1 MQTERYRVSNI
12 KEAVLSKFYNRVCLD
27 WEKLNSFDQTTLWW
41 LLEKEK
47 DIKVG
52 TFKDNLRWNYY
63 HGYEELKLFPKQQ
76 EIIKHYSYAAP
87 K

>member
-1 MQTERYRVSNI
+1 MSDWYHLYLEQQMGIFRPNMEPWD
-12 KEAVLSKFYNRVCLD
+12 KLSP
-27 WEKLNSFDQTTLWW
+27 FDQTTLWW
-41 LLEKEK
+41 LLKKEK

-63 HGYEELKLFPKQQ
+63 HGYAELKLFPKQ
-76 EIIKHYSYAAP
+76 EVIINHYSHAAP

>member
-1 MQTERYRVSNI
+1 MEPWD
-12 KEAVLSKFYNRVCLD
+12 KLSP
-27 WEKLNSFDQTTLWW
+27 FDQTTLWW
-41 LLEKEK
+41 LLKKEK

-63 HGYEELKLFPKQQ
+63 HGYEQLKLFPKQ
-76 EIIKHYSYAAP
+76 EVIINHYSHAAR

>member
-1 MQTERYRVSNI
+1 MSDWYHLYLEQQMGIFRPNMEPWG
-12 KEAVLSKFYNRVCLD
+12 KLS
-27 WEKLNSFDQTTLWW
+27 SFDQTTLWW
-41 LLEKEK
+41 LLKKEK

-52 TFKDNLRWNYY
+52 TFNDNLRWNYY

-76 EIIKHYSYAAP
+76 EIIRHYSYAAP

>member
-1 MQTERYRVSNI
+1 MLLVLII
-12 KEAVLSKFYNRVCLD
+12 KK
-27 WEKLNSFDQTTLWW
+27 T
-41 LLEKEK
+41 KEK

-63 HGYEELKLFPKQQ
+63 HGYEQLKLFPKQ
-76 EIIKHYSYAAP
+76 EVIINHYSHAAP

>member
-1 MQTERYRVSNI
+1 MTDWYHLYLEQQMGIFRPNMEPWG
-12 KEAVLSKFYNRVCLD
+12 KLS
-27 WEKLNSFDQTTLWW
+27 SFDQTTLWW
-41 LLEKEK
+41 LLKKEK

-52 TFKDNLRWNYY
+52 TFNDNLRWNYY

-76 EIIKHYSYAAP
+76 EIIRHYSYAAP

>member
-1 MQTERYRVSNI
+1 MTDWYHLYLEQQMGIFRPNI
-12 KEAVLSKFYNRVCLD
+12 EP

-41 LLEKEK
+41 LLKKEK

-63 HGYEELKLFPKQQ
+63 HGYEELNLFPKQK
-76 EIIKHYSYAAP
+76 EIIRHYSYAAP

>member
-1 MQTERYRVSNI
+1 MTDWYHLYLEQQMGIFRPNMEP
-12 KEAVLSKFYNRVCLD
+12 
-27 WEKLNSFDQTTLWW
+27 WEKLSGFDQTTLWW
-41 LLEKEK
+41 LLKKEK

-76 EIIKHYSYAAP
+76 EIIRHYSYAAP

>member
-1 MQTERYRVSNI
+1 MTDWYHLYLEQQMGIFRPNMEP
-12 KEAVLSKFYNRVCLD
+12 
-27 WEKLNSFDQTTLWW
+27 WEKLSSFDQTTLWW
-41 LLEKEK
+41 LLKKEK
-47 DIKVG
+47 NIKVG

-76 EIIKHYSYAAP
+76 EIIRHYSYAAP

>member
-1 MQTERYRVSNI
+1 MSDWYHLYLEQQMGIFRPNI
-12 KEAVLSKFYNRVCLD
+12 EPWN
-27 WEKLNSFDQTTLWW
+27 KLCGFDQTTLWW
-41 LLEKEK
+41 LLKKEK

-63 HGYEELKLFPKQQ
+63 HGYEQLKLFPKQK
-76 EIIKHYSYAAP
+76 EIIRHYSYAAP